1 MSSWYASEASAGW
14 NNLSGPTSFFTAAA
28 CCFGLTWSMWRRSR
42 TWSHYWLLAALV
54 SIGVMSAQLHDREWA
69 IKAGRNLKH
78 PMGVVYATSA
88 VLLCSIACDPARF
101 IGRVQKLKKSWGD
114 CFKAQAPHRAP
125 TSSSTADDDVQLM
138 GLDHEQ
144 GGSAS
149 TGESEASTSKRW
161 AAIAGYLLLCAPIV
175 IVSAILLHRSHDGVG
190 MESIIGFVL
199 PLCIEFARRRTRY
212 KADQMLEDDEQKYDQ
227 IWVDHYEQEASE
239 EATAAVDDLKRIR
252 KQNVVDDLRRIRN
265 ITGQGRQR
273 QKIKDLGVLFAQAA
287 ALNAAFQNKVNEWA
301 TDQPLKCVSVKKRA
315 RAIEKLYRSYNSDP
329 GLLIDLVRS
338 SITVDSIKEL
348 YECLDRIKADVDVAV
363 LQIKNRFKEDA
374 VTSGG
379 YRNVAL
385 SLVLVTDATIRLGM
399 ESHICELQFG
409 LKEMEKVKSIDGHKR
424 YVKWRN
430 AISE

>member
-1 MSSWYASEASAGW
+1 MHRNGSRRKKIYRGGV
-14 NNLSGPTSFFTAAA
+14 L
-28 CCFGLTWSMWRRSR
+28 GLPWP
-42 TWSHYWLLAALV
+42 
-54 SIGVMSAQLHDREWA
+54 G
-69 IKAGRNLKH
+69 
-78 PMGVVYATSA
+78 
-88 VLLCSIACDPARF
+88 
-101 IGRVQKLKKSWGD
+101 
-114 CFKAQAPHRAP
+114 
-125 TSSSTADDDVQLM
+125 
-138 GLDHEQ
+138 
-144 GGSAS
+144 
-149 TGESEASTSKRW
+149 
-161 AAIAGYLLLCAPIV
+161 
-175 IVSAILLHRSHDGVG
+175 
-190 MESIIGFVL
+190 
-199 PLCIEFARRRTRY
+199 
-212 KADQMLEDDEQKYDQ
+212 
-227 IWVDHYEQEASE
+227 E

>member
-1 MSSWYASEASAGW
+1 MYAVPCRWYWEYQTAINSLVEILFFAIFICTFLRAYYMYTKQALNAHKAFLVLFFITGVVVANVGIAFAFPKGCASEASAGW

-144 GGSAS
+144 GGCAS

-227 IWVDHYEQEASE
+227 IWVDHYEQEAS
-239 EATAAVDDLKRIR
+239 DLK
-252 KQNVVDDLRRIRN
+252 KLE
-265 ITGQGRQR
+265 QR
-273 QKIKDLGVLFAQAA
+273 TEKGEKYSLLPPEARPFSIIHSVTTFAQ
-287 ALNAAFQNKVNEWA
+287 EWF
-301 TDQPLKCVSVKKRA
+301 PKK
-315 RAIEKLYRSYNSDP
+315 
-329 GLLIDLVRS
+329 
-338 SITVDSIKEL
+338 
-348 YECLDRIKADVDVAV
+348 
-363 LQIKNRFKEDA
+363 KN
-374 VTSGG
+374 
-379 YRNVAL
+379 
-385 SLVLVTDATIRLGM
+385 I
-399 ESHICELQFG
+399 
-409 LKEMEKVKSIDGHKR
+409 
-424 YVKWRN
+424 
-430 AISE
+430 

>member
-1 MSSWYASEASAGW
+1 
-14 NNLSGPTSFFTAAA
+14 
-28 CCFGLTWSMWRRSR
+28 
-42 TWSHYWLLAALV
+42 
-54 SIGVMSAQLHDREWA
+54 
-69 IKAGRNLKH
+69 
-78 PMGVVYATSA
+78 
-88 VLLCSIACDPARF
+88 
-101 IGRVQKLKKSWGD
+101 
-114 CFKAQAPHRAP
+114 
-125 TSSSTADDDVQLM
+125 
-138 GLDHEQ
+138 
-144 GGSAS
+144 
-149 TGESEASTSKRW
+149 
-161 AAIAGYLLLCAPIV
+161 
-175 IVSAILLHRSHDGVG
+175 

-227 IWVDHYEQEASE
+227 IWVDHYEQEASDLKKLEQRTEKGEKYSLLPLEARPFSIIHSVTTFAQEWFPKKKIDKGGVLGLPWPGE

-348 YECLDRIKADVDVAV
+348 YECLDRIKADEDVAV

-385 SLVLVTDATIRLGM
+385 SLVLVTDATIRLGV